1 MEMIAYSLMYTT
13 SNLIVS
19 SETVARN
26 EVNLVN
32 KFNSSVC
39 TMLIMYQ
46 NLIHCHS
53 DQYCGQYSI
62 LKLVLNDPILAISS
76 CDNGII
82 LISVTTDSN
91 WWTDATIVFVMR
103 TSKPLNQYVC
113 LCLTPN

>member
-1 MEMIAYSLMYTT
+1 MDTT

-26 EVNLVN
+26 EVNLVY
-32 KFNSSVC
+32 KFNISVC

-46 NLIHCHS
+46 NLNLCHS

-76 CDNGII
+76 SDNGIT
-82 LISVTTDSN
+82 LISVTTNSN
-91 WWTDATIVFVMR
+91 WWTDTTIVFIMR
-103 TSKPLNQYVC
+103 TSKPI
-113 LCLTPN
+113 CLTPNWDK